1 MYIYKLDKK
10 LVKENKTEAFPMT
23 PSRKYPPTSK
33 IFRGLYVYK
42 EYIYMNV
49 YLMDV
54 AMWVS
59 ANEDYP
65 S

>member
-54 AMWVS
+54 AM
-59 ANEDYP
+59 
-65 S
+65 